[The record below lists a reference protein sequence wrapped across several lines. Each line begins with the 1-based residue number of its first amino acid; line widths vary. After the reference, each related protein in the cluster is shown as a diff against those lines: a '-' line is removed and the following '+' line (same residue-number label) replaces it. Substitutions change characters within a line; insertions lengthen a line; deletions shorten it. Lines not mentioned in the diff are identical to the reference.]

1 MQFKCMTGNRRQE
14 VNAYK
19 DGRNSNEKKA
29 KRFLK
34 ITTAVV
40 RTFSNLPK
48 SSQEKK
54 SFHCHCHLSFI

>member
-29 KRFLK
+29 KGVLK
-34 ITTAVV
+34 I
-40 RTFSNLPK
+40 
-48 SSQEKK
+48 
-54 SFHCHCHLSFI
+54 